1 MKQVTSNVYVEDQFS
16 VPPICNGTQ
25 PSLAHCSPL
34 EWVSSLKRIEG
45 MEVDTVVPGHGEMCG
60 LKEVAIFRQ
69 FIENCIEMT
78 QSAIREGKD
87 RDQVADSVSFEGLY
101 PGELCRRAVH
111 PGIAMQR
118 RNVLRLY
125 EMLSG

>member
-1 MKQVTSNVYVEDQFS
+1 
-16 VPPICNGTQ
+16 
-25 PSLAHCSPL
+25 
-34 EWVSSLKRIEG
+34 
-45 MEVDTVVPGHGEMCG
+45 MCG

-78 QSAIREGKD
+78 RSAIREGKSK
-87 RDQVADSVSFEGLY
+87 DQVADTVSFEGLY
-101 PGELCRRAVH
+101 PADRCRRPVH
-111 PGIAMQR
+111 PGTAMQR